1 MLKKIINIILL
12 FAFLTSCADTFDS
25 VKRGL
30 TGAKKSSADEFLVK
44 NKDPLILPP
53 DYENLPNPD
62 ERDLDLEE
70 ESIFQNTLETAG
82 EEEGSNTGSS
92 AETSILKK
100 IQSK

>member
-1 MLKKIINIILL
+1 MFKKITCIILL
-12 FAFLTSCADTFDS
+12 FTFLTSCTDTFSS

-44 NKDPLILPP
+44 KKDPLILPP

-62 ERDLDLEE
+62 DRDLDLEE
-70 ESIFQNTLETAG
+70 ESIFQDTLETEG
-82 EEEGSNTGSS
+82 EEEGSANRSS

>member
-1 MLKKIINIILL
+1 MFKKIACIILS
-12 FAFLTSCADTFDS
+12 FVFLTSCADTFDS

-30 TGAKKSSADEFLVK
+30 TGAKKNTADEFLVK
-44 NKDPLILPP
+44 KKDPLILPP

-62 ERDLDLEE
+62 DRDLVLEE
-70 ESIFQNTLETAG
+70 ESIFQDTLETEA
-82 EEEGSNTGSS
+82 EEGSTDRSS

>member
-1 MLKKIINIILL
+1 MFKKITSAILL
-12 FAFLTSCADTFDS
+12 FAYLTSCGGTFDS

-44 NKDPLILPP
+44 KKDPLILPP

-70 ESIFQNTLETAG
+70 ESIFQDTLENQV
-82 EEEGSNTGSS
+82 EEESTNRSS